1 MAPDPNSP
9 AISYDREAGIFL
21 PVRASWIAP
30 DGMSYVDREGYAI
43 HLKTV
48 HAQSDR
54 VFQTR
59 RDASATSYPS
69 TDVFLIGWSGGLIY
83 YATRG
88 YGEGADLWTID
99 PNTGRQ
105 DQVAPVQS
113 GSEWWYAG
121 PNAIWGSAYYTGRIA
136 RYDTKTHA
144 VSSWWVDG
152 LLEIIGL
159 NSAGD
164 PIILSGPRWTA
175 SGDRWNDIG
184 QLAVMP
190 ANGRATLLG
199 SGSPVID
206 AEVEKIN
213 VVADADRI
221 WVSTNDLGLWLYS
234 PDTGLEL
241 VDKISNTSL
250 QGGLV
255 VAGRCVSREEVRA
268 AVSGPD

>member
-1 MAPDPNSP
+1 MARDPNSP
-9 AISYDREAGIFL
+9 AISYDRAAGTFL

-30 DGMSYVDREGYAI
+30 DGMSYVYRDAYAI
-43 HLKTV
+43 HLRSV
-48 HAQSDR
+48 RSQSDR

-59 RDASATSYPS
+59 RDASASKDQF

-99 PNTGRQ
+99 PRTGRQ
-105 DQVAPVQS
+105 NQVAPVQS

-136 RYDTKTHA
+136 RYDTKTQA

-190 ANGRATLLG
+190 ANGRVTLLG

-206 AEVEKIN
+206 PEVENLN

-221 WVSTNDLGLWLYS
+221 WVSTNDMGLWLYS

-241 VDKISNTSL
+241 LDKISNRSL
-250 QGGLV
+250 PSGLV
-255 VAGRCVSREEVRA
+255 VAGGCVSREEVRA
-268 AVSGPD
+268 AVSGAD